1 MACAAWEICRGR
13 RPDDDVSL
21 LILNLLY
28 IVYILLRFDL
38 RGRVAADV
46 MVCYCAR
53 TSGRTW
59 AAARVDPDSP
69 VQLHFG
75 PRVDPKISMDQ
86 LHIQ

>member
-1 MACAAWEICRGR
+1 M
-13 RPDDDVSL
+13 SL

-75 PRVDPKISMDQ
+75 PCVDPKISMDQ